1 MQNNKNKLKDTNNET
16 IDNTII
22 LKSTDD
28 NGKEIE
34 ISVEV
39 IDETVV
45 DGKVYL
51 LVCEKENESNE
62 NEDRE
67 CFILQDLSEEDDEDA
82 TYVVASEE
90 EQESIYNIFKKK
102 LISEDIILE

>member
-1 MQNNKNKLKDTNNET
+1 MQNKKTTKPQADT
-16 IDNTII
+16 IDNTIS

-28 NGKEIE
+28 NGKEID
-34 ISVEV
+34 ITVEV
-39 IDETVV
+39 IDETVF

-51 LVCEKENESNE
+51 LVCEIEDASNE
-62 NEDRE
+62 NDDRE
-67 CFILQDLSEEDDEDA
+67 CFILQDLSKEEDEEA

-90 EQESIYNIFKKK
+90 EQKKVYEIFKKK